1 MNEQARKK
9 RIIFIAMFFLLALL
23 GAWWWIQQQ
32 SLELVDTVWTSGWVL
47 LASIFLP
54 SIFNLRKRL
63 AAFNVGKAS
72 TWYAI
77 HVVSGFAA
85 IFFYILH
92 AGFKVPTGAYE
103 ILLFTLFALVSITG
117 IVGYVVQAILP
128 RRMTETGEEI
138 IYEKIPEEIYE
149 IRNSAKSAM
158 LAYTESS
165 GSNLLSKHYDSAL
178 RWFFEQPRF
187 YINHVLG
194 GAKAPAWVRSQFE
207 AIRRFASPDSMEHV
221 DEIERLAL
229 HKLNV
234 DTHFACQDVMKRWL
248 LVHLPLA
255 VAFLVTVVWHI
266 ILVHVYAS

>member
-32 SLELVDTVWTSGWVL
+32 SLELVDTVWTSGWIL

-92 AGFKVPTGAYE
+92 AGE
-103 ILLFTLFALVSITG
+103 
-117 IVGYVVQAILP
+117 
-128 RRMTETGEEI
+128 
-138 IYEKIPEEIYE
+138 
-149 IRNSAKSAM
+149 
-158 LAYTESS
+158 
-165 GSNLLSKHYDSAL
+165 
-178 RWFFEQPRF
+178 
-187 YINHVLG
+187 
-194 GAKAPAWVRSQFE
+194 
-207 AIRRFASPDSMEHV
+207 
-221 DEIERLAL
+221 
-229 HKLNV
+229 
-234 DTHFACQDVMKRWL
+234 
-248 LVHLPLA
+248 
-255 VAFLVTVVWHI
+255 
-266 ILVHVYAS
+266 